1 MTYRDDESIRED
13 KISSRGRDGRT
24 QCFTADDTPNRYSQR
39 RQQERRAAER
49 PARRTD
55 GRTTGSNGIPTE
67 RKPKGH
73 RKRSKRT
80 AFVSAGKH
88 QKTGAIIQSDS
99 DKR

>member
-1 MTYRDDESIRED
+1 MGGHRALRPTTHPTAIP
-13 KISSRGRDGRT
+13 RGGNRRDG
-24 QCFTADDTPNRYSQR
+24 
-39 RQQERRAAER
+39 ERRGE
-49 PARRTD
+49 ARKTD
-55 GRTTGSNGIPTE
+55 GGTASSNGIPTE

>member
-1 MTYRDDESIRED
+1 M
-13 KISSRGRDGRT
+13 
-24 QCFTADDTPNRYSQR
+24 ADDTPNRYSQR
-39 RQQERRAAER
+39 RQQERRGAER
-49 PARRTD
+49 PTE
-55 GRTTGSNGIPTE
+55 RTTGGDGIPTE

-73 RKRSKRT
+73 RKSSKRT